1 LARVGPQRHM
11 KKETHE
17 NLDMIDNVTLKY
29 TSIKLIALP
38 LPILYMVITYL
49 LHAAQSFFRI

>member
-1 LARVGPQRHM
+1 MARVGPQRHI
-11 KKETHE
+11 KKTHE

-29 TSIKLIALP
+29 SSIKLIALP

-49 LHAAQSFFRI
+49 LHAAQYFRI